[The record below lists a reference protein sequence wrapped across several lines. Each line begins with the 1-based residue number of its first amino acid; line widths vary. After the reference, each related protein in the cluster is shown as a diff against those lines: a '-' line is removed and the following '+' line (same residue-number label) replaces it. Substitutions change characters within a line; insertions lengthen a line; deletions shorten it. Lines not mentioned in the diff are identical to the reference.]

1 MIKST
6 NNVNKNTP
14 VIAITAYERTLQLAS
29 IFDDTL
35 SKPVTKESIT
45 KCMRQVGNLS
55 SLPSSIH
62 SGPIHWPAPTSI
74 SQTISTPLSLAST
87 KASSGQ
93 GKIISSSSLKENNHR
108 IVSPDSN

>member
-6 NNVNKNTP
+6 NNVNRNTP
-14 VIAITAYERTLQLAS
+14 IIAITAYERTLQLAS

-55 SLPSSIH
+55 SLPSSIYN
-62 SGPIHWPAPTSI
+62 GPIHWPAPNSTP
-74 SQTISTPLSLAST
+74 QTISTST
-87 KASSGQ
+87 ISAKAIPSTQ
-93 GKIISSSSLKENNHR
+93 GKVLLPSSLKENNHR
-108 IVSPDSN
+108 ILSPDSS